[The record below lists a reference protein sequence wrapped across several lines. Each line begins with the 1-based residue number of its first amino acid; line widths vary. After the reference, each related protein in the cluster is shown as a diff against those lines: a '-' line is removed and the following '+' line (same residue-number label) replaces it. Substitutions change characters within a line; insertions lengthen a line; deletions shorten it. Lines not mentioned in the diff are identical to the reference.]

1 MLARAIPFVRSC
13 GFAVAAIDAPG
24 TGDRPSH
31 PTIRRLVATIEDR
44 TANGTP
50 VGSAWPELC
59 DTVAAELVPDWRAT
73 LDTLQ
78 SLETV
83 GRDQPVG
90 YHGVS
95 QGGEIGIRLTAVEP
109 RIMAAVVGLTG
120 DEWLTHPAAQVTVPV
135 EFLVQW
141 DDEEVP
147 RDGAMRIFEALATT
161 EKSLHANGG
170 GHHQVPHFEIDS
182 AIRFF
187 TRHLGTG
194 SMS

>member
-1 MLARAIPFVRSC
+1 M
-13 GFAVAAIDAPG
+13 AV
-24 TGDRPSH
+24 
-31 PTIRRLVATIEDR
+31 
-44 TANGTP
+44 N
-50 VGSAWPELC
+50 
-59 DTVAAELVPDWRAT
+59 
-73 LDTLQ
+73 
-78 SLETV
+78 
-83 GRDQPVG
+83 
-90 YHGVS
+90 
-95 QGGEIGIRLTAVEP
+95 
-109 RIMAAVVGLTG
+109 
-120 DEWLTHPAAQVTVPV
+120 EWLTRPAARVTVPV